1 MNLALLINTPQKNFQ
16 KGIFSLG
23 NSRKNQ
29 PLDLALIAAV
39 LEKENWQAKIVD
51 GNLLQLSNEQIISEI
66 IRLKPKIIILNT
78 ASLDRWECPLPTI
91 EAPKLLA
98 AAIKKAFP
106 KTTIIAVGPHG
117 TVTPDWVLEKC
128 RQVDI
133 LVRGEPEL
141 TLQEITRRFPFT
153 PKIKKKILG
162 ISFREGN
169 QIIHNPPRPYLE
181 NLDLL
186 PLPAYYLLP
195 MKLYGPLGDH
205 FDGPSFVGETS
216 PFSIMLTSRGCP
228 GQCTFCFK
236 KMYQDKK
243 TFRGRSPKNVVDE
256 IELLVKKYHVRAIYF
271 QDLSFCIDQKRVV
284 EICREIGQRRLKFSW
299 GCEAR
304 FDTVGSEMLAAMKKA
319 GCAFINFGLE
329 SGSEKIIYQC
339 LKNIPIKVAEKTIAD
354 CRRAKISAGCFKILA
369 LPGETRETFIETLQF
384 MIRNQ
389 IPISYP
395 FPIVLPLPYPG
406 TMLHQQA
413 EKQFHTQITWE
424 NAPDF
429 AGKVDTDF
437 LDKVSYWEIQ
447 KLAYEFKLKQEGRRK
462 TRHYFKLWAL
472 KNFSTLKAVV
482 LSPTSK
488 SKLRK

>member
-1 MNLALLINTPQKNFQ
+1 MNNAVLVNTPQKNFK

-23 NSRKNQ
+23 NSRENQ

-39 LEKENWQAKIVD
+39 LEKESWQVKIID
-51 GNLLQLSNEQIISEI
+51 GNLLQLSEEQIVEEISHH
-66 IRLKPKIIILNT
+66 KPKIVIINT

-98 AAIKKAFP
+98 TAIKKAFP
-106 KTTIIAVGPHG
+106 KTMIIAIGPHG
-117 TVTPDWVLEKC
+117 TTSPEWLLQQCVAFDLL
-128 RQVDI
+128 I
-133 LVRGEPEL
+133 RGEPEL
-141 TLQEITRRFPFT
+141 TIRQIARNFPLNSKKRRT
-153 PKIKKKILG
+153 ILG
-162 ISFREGN
+162 ISFAENG
-169 QIIHNPPRPYLE
+169 QIIHNPPRSYLE

-186 PLPAYYLLP
+186 PLPAYHLLP

-205 FDGPSFVGETS
+205 FNGPRFVGETN

-228 GQCTFCFK
+228 GQCIFCFK

-243 TFRGRSPKNVVDE
+243 TFRSRSPKNVADE
-256 IELLVKKYHVRAIYF
+256 IELLVKKHHVRAIYF

-284 EICREIGQRRLKFSW
+284 EICREIGQRGLKFSW

-304 FDTVGSEMLAAMKKA
+304 FDTIGPEMLAAMKKA

-329 SGSEKIIYQC
+329 SGSEKIIYLC

-354 CRRAKISAGCFKILA
+354 CRRAKISVGCFKILS

-384 MIRNQ
+384 MVKNQ
-389 IPISYP
+389 ISIPYP

-406 TMLHQQA
+406 TELQRQG
-413 EKQFHTQITWE
+413 ERELKTTITWE

-429 AGKVDTDF
+429 AGRVGTDF
-437 LDKVSYWEIQ
+437 LEKVGYWEIQ
-447 KLAYEFKLKQEGRRK
+447 KLAYEFKLKQDHK
-462 TRHYFKLWAL
+462 SKNRHYFKLWL
-472 KNFSTLKAVV
+472 LTFVKKFL
-482 LSPTSK
+482 
-488 SKLRK
+488 